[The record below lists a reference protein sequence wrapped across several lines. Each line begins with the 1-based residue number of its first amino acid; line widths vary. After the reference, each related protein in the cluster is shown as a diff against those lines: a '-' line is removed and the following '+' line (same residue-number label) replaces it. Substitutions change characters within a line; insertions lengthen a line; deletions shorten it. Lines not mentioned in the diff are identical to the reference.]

1 MPPTELVR
9 KVPLGFTSE
18 GRIAWV
24 IYFNYNQAGL
34 SGSEKTTFKFLD
46 NVGPNQTLAID
57 SIAAY
62 LTKQPILETNG
73 EMIRNLEHDE
83 YSYDASQF
91 FQKMPLNLDLIM
103 KQRNLKEYQRPRA
116 VIFPI
121 KMPIIFI

>member
-1 MPPTELVR
+1 M
-9 KVPLGFTSE
+9 LGSFILT
-18 GRIAWV
+18 IIKQV
-24 IYFNYNQAGL
+24 FQVQ
-34 SGSEKTTFKFLD
+34 KTTFKFLD

-91 FQKMPLNLDLIM
+91 FQKCL
-103 KQRNLKEYQRPRA
+103 
-116 VIFPI
+116 
-121 KMPIIFI
+121 